1 MSFVPAVTM
10 ILRIRRLAIGL
21 IAAGIASGC
30 ASSGPDRLEFQSDRY
45 DQAFEAAGEAVR
57 RQGMPP
63 VLTDRTG
70 GVIEAR
76 PRLAGSVLEPW
87 RIDNSDLEQWGASTL
102 NKQRRRV
109 RFEFLPVD
117 FVPPEPTGDTPLT
130 GPPLPGSSEGELRLT
145 DLETFDGQVELRV
158 WVYVEREHRTG
169 LRRGT
174 WSRVGRTYATNPM
187 ETISPK
193 DGTTRS
199 QALWTPVGRDE
210 AMERRLLA
218 DVKAAMG
225 DA

>member
-1 MSFVPAVTM
+1 MSLATLATVSSRVRRFTAALIVT
-10 ILRIRRLAIGL
+10 GL
-21 IAAGIASGC
+21 ASGC
-30 ASSGPDRLEFQSDRY
+30 STSGPDRLEFQSDRY
-45 DQAFEAAGEAVR
+45 DQAFQAAGEAVR
-57 RQGMPP
+57 KQGMPP
-63 VLTDRTG
+63 ILTDRTG

-87 RIDNSDLEQWGASTL
+87 RIDNADAGQWGANTL

-117 FVPPEPTGDTPLT
+117 FVPPEPRGEDVLT
-130 GPPLPGSSEGELRLT
+130 GPPLPGSTEGELRLT
-145 DLETFDGQVELRV
+145 DLETFDGRVELRV

-174 WSRVGRTYATNPM
+174 WSRVGRTFATNPM
-187 ETISPK
+187 ETRSPE

-199 QALWTPVGRDE
+199 PGLWTPVGRDE

-218 DVKAAMG
+218 DIRSAMG
-225 DA
+225 DD

>member
-1 MSFVPAVTM
+1 MSLATLATVSSRVRRFTAALIVT
-10 ILRIRRLAIGL
+10 GL
-21 IAAGIASGC
+21 ASGC
-30 ASSGPDRLEFQSDRY
+30 STSGPDRLEFQSDRY
-45 DQAFEAAGEAVR
+45 DQAFQAAGEAVR
-57 RQGMPP
+57 KQGMPP

-87 RIDNSDLEQWGASTL
+87 RIDNADAGQWGANTL

-117 FVPPEPTGDTPLT
+117 FVPPEPRGEDVLT
-130 GPPLPGSSEGELRLT
+130 GPPLPGSTEGELRLT
-145 DLETFDGQVELRV
+145 DLETFDGRVELRV

-174 WSRVGRTYATNPM
+174 WSRVGRTFATNPM
-187 ETISPK
+187 ETRSPE

-199 QALWTPVGRDE
+199 PGLWTPVGRDE

-218 DVKAAMG
+218 DIRSAMG
-225 DA
+225 DD

>member
-1 MSFVPAVTM
+1 MSSAFAATAF
-10 ILRIRRLAIGL
+10 LRFRRLVVTL
-21 IAAGIASGC
+21 FAAGLASGC
-30 ASSGPDRLEFQSDRY
+30 TTSGPDRLEFQSDRY
-45 DQAFEAAGEAVR
+45 DQAFDAAGEAVR
-57 RQGMPP
+57 KEGMPP

-87 RIDNSDLEQWGASTL
+87 RIDNSDFEQWGANTL

-117 FVPPEPTGDTPLT
+117 FVPPEPQGGEALT
-130 GPPLPGSSEGELRLT
+130 GPPLPGSTEGELRLT
-145 DLETFDGQVELRV
+145 DLETFDGRVELRV

-187 ETISPK
+187 ETISPD

-199 QALWTPVGRDE
+199 PGLWTPVGRDE

-218 DVKAAMG
+218 EVKATMG

>member
-1 MSFVPAVTM
+1 MRFAPVDNVIS
-10 ILRIRRLAIGL
+10 RIRRLVIGVV
-21 IAAGIASGC
+21 AVSIASGC
-30 ASSGPDRLEFQSDRY
+30 TTSGPDRLEFQSDRY
-45 DQAFEAAGEAVR
+45 DQAFDAAGEAVR

-76 PRLAGSVLEPW
+76 PRLAGSILEPW
-87 RIDNSDLEQWGASTL
+87 RIDNSNLEQWGGSTL
-102 NKQRRRV
+102 NKERRRV

-117 FVPPEPTGDTPLT
+117 FVPPEPTGEGMLV
-130 GPPLPGSSEGELRLT
+130 GPPLPGSIEGELRLT
-145 DLETFDGQVELRV
+145 DLETFEGRVELRV

-174 WSRVGRTYATNPM
+174 WSRVGRTYARNPM
-187 ETISPK
+187 ETISPV

-199 QALWTPVGRDE
+199 PGLWTPVGRDE

-218 DVKAAMG
+218 DVEAAMG

>member
-1 MSFVPAVTM
+1 MSSAPIATLMSRVRRVVIATFAV
-10 ILRIRRLAIGL
+10 
-21 IAAGIASGC
+21 GIASGC
-30 ASSGPDRLEFQSDRY
+30 TSSGPDRLEFRSDRY
-45 DQAFEAAGEAVR
+45 DQAFDAAGEAVR

-87 RIDNSDLEQWGASTL
+87 RVDNSDLDQWGSSTL
-102 NKQRRRV
+102 NKERRRV

-117 FVPPEPTGDTPLT
+117 FVPPEPTGDAALV
-130 GPPLPGSSEGELRLT
+130 GPPLPGSTEGELRLT
-145 DLETFDGQVELRV
+145 DLETFDGRVELRV

-187 ETISPK
+187 ETISPE

-199 QALWTPVGRDE
+199 PGLWTPVGRDE

-218 DVKAAMG
+218 DVEAAMG